1 MEAVPYTI
9 FRLGPSYFTER
20 YPIDDTCISKEILN
34 DNGVIG
40 PKYYVEMG
48 VIDSLKNYD
57 NDFFVRSR
65 NEELHEHFKSDLLV
79 LAEKYYNSSAYT
91 SLASILQS
99 PNQKIPDRKTKC
111 VIKTHINIKQNVIFG
126 AKLKPV

>member
-9 FRLGPSYFTER
+9 FRLGPSSFTEC
-20 YPIDDTCISKEILN
+20 YPIDDACISKEILN

-57 NDFFVRSR
+57 NEFFVRSR
-65 NEELHEHFKSDLLV
+65 NEKLHEHFKSDLLV
-79 LAEKYYNSSAYT
+79 LAEKYCNSSAYT
-91 SLASILQS
+91 LLASIS
-99 PNQKIPDRKTKC
+99 DE
-111 VIKTHINIKQNVIFG
+111 NVEH
-126 AKLKPV
+126 